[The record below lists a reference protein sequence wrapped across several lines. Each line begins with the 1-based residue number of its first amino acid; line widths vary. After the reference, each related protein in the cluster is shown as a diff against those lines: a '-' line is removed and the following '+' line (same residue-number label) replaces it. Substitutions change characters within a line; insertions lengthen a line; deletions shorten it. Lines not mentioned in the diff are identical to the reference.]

1 MRILAIDT
9 SCGAASVAAFEG
21 ATRETLASGVDA
33 DAPAAT
39 PRRWRRWS
47 KA

>member
-21 ATRETLASGVDA
+21 ETRETLASGVMPMRLGHA
-33 DAPAAT
+33 
-39 PRRWRRWS
+39 
-47 KA
+47 